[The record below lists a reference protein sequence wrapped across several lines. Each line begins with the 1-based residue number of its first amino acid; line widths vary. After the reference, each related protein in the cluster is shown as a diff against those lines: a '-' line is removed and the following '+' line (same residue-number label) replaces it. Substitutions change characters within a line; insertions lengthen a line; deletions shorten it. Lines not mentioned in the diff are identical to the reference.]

1 MTIKTG
7 TYVGVGSEVFKS
19 CVDFLY
25 RTNSYVWVTFEPAQK
40 GGVGRINFWCI
51 VVFSKTEPWPKS
63 SALSNKTNKTNKT
76 APYRNA

>member
-40 GGVGRINFWCI
+40 GGVVIHT
-51 VVFSKTEPWPKS
+51 FSQDSTRRQDPPRHAE
-63 SALSNKTNKTNKT
+63 T
-76 APYRNA
+76 APRPSRMHRGK